1 MQQASVGG
9 CDEETGCAGS
19 PSARSPSS
27 FAIKSEPIAER
38 GDGVRVKVEM
48 PEPTEAGVEVKGE
61 PREDYHRQPSGNDGA
76 YHHYNHDKKAAYVP
90 DASGQLP
97 HPGYR
102 PVGLA
107 GSSFGFPAF
116 YAHHH
121 HHPHHHPAGVAMPA
135 SFPATHGRPSPEMPI
150 GKMLGDEQTTTSA
163 TTTASHLDRHAY
175 GGGRMPPPM
184 PSDGFLHPHEHH
196 HHRFEPAD
204 FPHAGMAPYAGFR
217 SAPTLRSPYAGHQ
230 NNSAY
235 SRSGHY
241 HHPARQRKWSTAAFR
256 GLHPP
261 MPVSPLSSLDRS
273 IATICRLR
281 GIDGRERPPE
291 WETFSERRD
300 TSRSLPGI
308 AGDPRN
314 GERSSQRRV
323 ARSPF
328 LSLSVSVSLSLCLSF
343 RDCERR
349 NRPDRCISHVL
360 NRVKSRGCSQG

>member
-9 CDEETGCAGS
+9 CDTEETGCAGS

-61 PREDYHRQPSGNDGA
+61 PREDYHRQPSGNDGP
-76 YHHYNHDKKAAYVP
+76 YHHYNDKKAAYVP

-97 HPGYR
+97 HPGYPR

-107 GSSFGFPAF
+107 GSFGFPTF

-135 SFPATHGRPSPEMPI
+135 SFPATHGRPSPEMPPI
-150 GKMLGDEQTTTSA
+150 GKMLSDEQTATSA
-163 TTTASHLDRHAY
+163 TTTASHLDRHVY
-175 GGGRMPPPM
+175 GGRMPPPM
-184 PSDGFLHPHEHH
+184 PGNDGFLQPHEHH

-204 FPHAGMAPYAGFR
+204 FPHAGMPYAGFR

-241 HHPARQRKWSTAAFR
+241 HHHPARQRKWSTAAFR

-261 MPVSPLSSLDRS
+261 MPDRLPQEQYACDES
-273 IATICRLR
+273 ENIAFPVI
-281 GIDGRERPPE
+281 
-291 WETFSERRD
+291 
-300 TSRSLPGI
+300 
-308 AGDPRN
+308 
-314 GERSSQRRV
+314 
-323 ARSPF
+323 ARSYRAPIRIADRRTEI
-328 LSLSVSVSLSLCLSF
+328 VST
-343 RDCERR
+343 
-349 NRPDRCISHVL
+349 
-360 NRVKSRGCSQG
+360 GTT